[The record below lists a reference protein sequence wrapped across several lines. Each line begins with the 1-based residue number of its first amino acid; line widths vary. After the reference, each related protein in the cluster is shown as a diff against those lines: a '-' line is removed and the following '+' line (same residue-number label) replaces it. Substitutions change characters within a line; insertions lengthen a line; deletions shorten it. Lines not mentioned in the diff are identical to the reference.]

1 MTRRIVRTIDYMRP
15 IEYDDGHGFKTIV
28 EMSDGKHVLI
38 SEIHRRKSSHEMDE
52 TVAFECDKDGRV
64 TNWSEM
70 CCSGEDTAEVIS
82 RVADWYTHS

>member
-1 MTRRIVRTIDYMRP
+1 VTRRIVRTLKYMEP
-15 IEYDDGHGFKTIV
+15 IEYNDGHGFKTIV

-38 SEIHRRKSSHEMDE
+38 SEIHRRKSSHELDE

-64 TNWSEM
+64 TDWSEM